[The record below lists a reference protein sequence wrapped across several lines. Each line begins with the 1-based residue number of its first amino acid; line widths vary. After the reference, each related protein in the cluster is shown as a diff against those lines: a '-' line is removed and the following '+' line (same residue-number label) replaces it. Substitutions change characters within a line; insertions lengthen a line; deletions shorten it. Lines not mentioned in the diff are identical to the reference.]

1 MDNLMN
7 PCGKGLLIKIYLVTT
22 ILLAQMLY
30 AKQEVKL
37 VFFSMDQAITRA
49 LKYNNLVR
57 AAEFEVKRANWQRKE
72 AWTTLLPNVAFNT
85 RFTWI
90 DDSTFALRDFSRYFQ
105 DPNLP
110 FRIPQTVFQKAY
122 FSSLDVY
129 MPIYD
134 AGLLNGI
141 SIARLGETMAEH
153 LNESTKRNIIFQVI
167 SGYLNV
173 LKNQE
178 ILKLQKDYLEL
189 SRLNYEKAERLHNAG
204 RYSKAEVLR
213 WQVEYQQQKSIMVN
227 SESALRSSRI
237 ILSRLL
243 NLDKHE
249 FIEID
254 PQIPRK
260 LQSEGDKL
268 EQLGDLQLIKM
279 IQVED
284 EVLIQA
290 NAALSAA
297 KSNEEISE
305 LQYNNSYNNYIP
317 TLSLTYSYAWRENN
331 TIVWDDYS
339 PQTLMINLNV
349 PLFTGFRNYSN
360 LKSSYYNY
368 KKSQENFS
376 DQLQNVRL
384 LLTEAVNKIINLKT
398 QKELSKVNVTF
409 TEHNYRV
416 VEQQKEQGLVSN
428 IDFID
433 AKLNLQR
440 AMLDEISNRYD
451 IISSMVELYYLLGKL
466 DSILL

>member
-1 MDNLMN
+1 
-7 PCGKGLLIKIYLVTT
+7 
-22 ILLAQMLY
+22 
-30 AKQEVKL
+30 
-37 VFFSMDQAITRA
+37 
-49 LKYNNLVR
+49 
-57 AAEFEVKRANWQRKE
+57 
-72 AWTTLLPNVAFNT
+72 
-85 RFTWI
+85 
-90 DDSTFALRDFSRYFQ
+90 
-105 DPNLP
+105 
-110 FRIPQTVFQKAY
+110 
-122 FSSLDVY
+122 
-129 MPIYD
+129 
-134 AGLLNGI
+134 
-141 SIARLGETMAEH
+141 
-153 LNESTKRNIIFQVI
+153 
-167 SGYLNV
+167 
-173 LKNQE
+173 
-178 ILKLQKDYLEL
+178 
-189 SRLNYEKAERLHNAG
+189 
-204 RYSKAEVLR
+204 
-213 WQVEYQQQKSIMVN
+213 
-227 SESALRSSRI
+227 
-237 ILSRLL
+237 
-243 NLDKHE
+243 
-249 FIEID
+249 
-254 PQIPRK
+254 
-260 LQSEGDKL
+260 
-268 EQLGDLQLIKM
+268 LGDLQLIKM